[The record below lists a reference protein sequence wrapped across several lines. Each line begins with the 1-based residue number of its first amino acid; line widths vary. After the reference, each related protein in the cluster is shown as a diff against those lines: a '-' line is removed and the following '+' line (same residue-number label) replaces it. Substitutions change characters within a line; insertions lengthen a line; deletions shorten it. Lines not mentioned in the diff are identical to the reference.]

1 MFNNQICYEK
11 ESIFTN
17 IEYLRLKLEN
27 EELKLKLLNALV
39 DRDKYKNRV
48 IAISRN
54 EQNKNRSI
62 PEFEAI
68 NY

>member
-17 IEYLRLKLEN
+17 IEYLRLKIEN
-27 EELKLKLLNALV
+27 EELKLKLLNTIV

-48 IAISRN
+48 IAISRS
-54 EQNKNRSI
+54 EQIKNRCA
-62 PEFEAI
+62 EFEAI

>member
-17 IEYLRLKLEN
+17 IEYLRLKIEN
-27 EELKLKLLNALV
+27 EELKIKLLHAIV

-54 EQNKNRSI
+54 EQIKNRC
-62 PEFEAI
+62 PEFEAV

>member
-54 EQNKNRSI
+54 QQIKNRC
-62 PEFEAI
+62 PEFEAV

>member
-54 EQNKNRSI
+54 EQIKNRSI

>member
-54 EQNKNRSI
+54 EQIKNRCA
-62 PEFEAI
+62 EFEAI